1 MTFGQRVRIRRE
13 ELHMTQEELAVK
25 LGYKSRTS
33 INKIELDKRN
43 MKQSQI
49 VSLAKALETTPAY
62 LMGWDEQPDLSTL
75 QNVSVPAV
83 HSVPILGEICC
94 GDGIFCEENHEG
106 YFFVDNSLKADFC
119 VSVRGDSMTGAGIHD
134 GDKAFLKKDFD
145 FEDGKVYAVLKD
157 GENLVY
163 LRKVYKQDE
172 KIVTMPCNNNYS
184 PEFLKPYD
192 VKILGRLVGVYHEAE

>member
-83 HSVPILGEICC
+83 HSVTTRRSQ
-94 GDGIFCEENHEG
+94 
-106 YFFVDNSLKADFC
+106 VQ
-119 VSVRGDSMTGAGIHD
+119 
-134 GDKAFLKKDFD
+134 
-145 FEDGKVYAVLKD
+145 VLY
-157 GENLVY
+157 GP
-163 LRKVYKQDE
+163 LR
-172 KIVTMPCNNNYS
+172 M
-184 PEFLKPYD
+184 
-192 VKILGRLVGVYHEAE
+192 